1 MKRWLALL
9 APLVIVACGEE
20 GPTDVGGGLLAPDA
34 VRTFEVF
41 LEPHQ
46 YMVFDTAFGLYSDP
60 VDANF
65 TIVAHDFDDGLDSHG
80 LMRFGIPSSINVVD
94 TLGVSRLDQNPA
106 FIGGTLRMIADTL
119 RSSEPPVLLA
129 LYRTTE
135 AWDGTATWTH
145 RRDSADVQL
154 PWSVPGGVRG
164 VLVDTATYA
173 AGDTLQ
179 FRVDSATIAAW
190 RDTDDPTRGAM
201 IVAETPGS
209 RVRLSLPALD
219 VQAVSSMRPD
229 TVYTTFATRQAR
241 TFIFTPEQPATVS
254 ELRVGGTPSWRSI
267 IRLQERLDTVTV
279 PCPGEPGCR
288 VRLGDVMLSHAGL
301 RLQPVLPPPGLRPE
315 AALVIGAYVLAATPL
330 VPLQRSPL
338 TELVGVGSVP
348 ASRFLAP
355 GAPVFE
361 LSITELFRRAIMPPE
376 QWPEGAVAP
385 THLALAPGPDPVLFG
400 FATFESMPRLRLIV
414 STAREL
420 QLP

>member
-9 APLVIVACGEE
+9 APLVTVACGEE
-20 GPTDVGGGLLAPDA
+20 NPTEVGGGLLPSDA

-46 YMVFDTAFGLYSDP
+46 YMAFDTAFGLYSDP

-65 TIVAHDFDDGLDSHG
+65 TIVAHDFDDGLESHG
-80 LMRFGIPSSINVVD
+80 LVRFSIPSSINVID
-94 TLGVSRLDQNPA
+94 TLGVGRLDTVPTY
-106 FIGGTLRMIADTL
+106 IGGTMRILVDTV
-119 RSSEPPVLLA
+119 RSSEPPVRLA

-145 RRDSADVQL
+145 RRDSAGVQL
-154 PWSVPGGVRG
+154 PWAVPGGVRG
-164 VLVDTATYA
+164 LLVDTATYA

-190 RDTDDPTRGAM
+190 RNTGDPTRGAM

-209 RVRLSLPALD
+209 RVRLSLASLD
-219 VQAVSSMRPD
+219 VQAVSSWRPD
-229 TVYTTFATRQAR
+229 TVYTTFGTRLAR
-241 TFIFTPEQPATVS
+241 TFIFTPEQPETVS
-254 ELRVGGTPSWRSI
+254 DPRVGGTPSWRTI
-267 IRLQERLDTVTV
+267 IRLQARLDTVTV

-301 RLQPVLPPPGLRPE
+301 RLQPTQPPPGLRPE
-315 AALVIGAYVLAATPL
+315 ADLVIGAYVLAATPL

-355 GAPVFE
+355 DAPVFE
-361 LSITELFRRAIMPPE
+361 LSITELMRRALMPPE
-376 QWPEGAVAP
+376 QWPEGAVPP
-385 THLALAPGPDPVLFG
+385 THLALAPGPDPILFG